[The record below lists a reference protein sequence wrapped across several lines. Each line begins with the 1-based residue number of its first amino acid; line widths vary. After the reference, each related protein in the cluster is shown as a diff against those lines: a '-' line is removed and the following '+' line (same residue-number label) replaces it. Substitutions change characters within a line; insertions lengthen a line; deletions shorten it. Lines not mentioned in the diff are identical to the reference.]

1 MNMHKSVLVAFGLAM
16 LSGCGSAP
24 EPVKPLAP
32 AYVPPK
38 PPVAPKPAAPKP
50 APPPVMKPVVEDACG
65 AKDMQYLIGKPK
77 TEIPIPL
84 NPALRRVACSTCAV
98 TMDYN
103 PQRQTIT
110 FDANTGIVTAVRC
123 G

>member
-1 MNMHKSVLVAFGLAM
+1 MSLKRVVFVALSLVLI
-16 LSGCGSAP
+16 SGCGSAP
-24 EPVKPLAP
+24 EPA
-32 AYVPPK
+32 K
-38 PPVAPKPAAPKP
+38 PPVPAAPPKVAVKP
-50 APPPVMKPVVEDACG
+50 APPAPPTPPVMKPVVEDACG

-77 TEIPIPL
+77 TEIPVPL

-110 FDANTGIVTAVRC
+110 FDTNTGLVTSVRC

>member
-1 MNMHKSVLVAFGLAM
+1 MSLKLALSVALSLA
-16 LSGCGSAP
+16 LISGCGSAP
-24 EPVKPLAP
+24 EPAKAP
-32 AYVPPK
+32 VPIAPPK
-38 PPVAPKPAAPKP
+38 PVAVKPAPP
-50 APPPVMKPVVEDACG
+50 PPPVMKPVVEDACG

-77 TEIPIPL
+77 TEIPVPL

-110 FDANTGIVTAVRC
+110 FDTETGLVTSVRC